1 MFDAVFDKNWKRT
14 VYCGNINQNYA
25 DKPVTINGW
34 VRKRRD
40 LGGIIFL
47 EIWDHTGLVQVV
59 INPENN
65 ASVHE
70 MAKQLRSEYVVSI
83 KGTVKRRPVGTENPS
98 LTTGNFE
105 LIAEDLL
112 VLSPSVLPPFDP
124 NDAGMIDE
132 NIRLK
137 YRYLDL
143 RREAMQRNLRLR
155 SKAAQYT
162 RLFFTGEGFIEVET
176 PMLTKSTPEGA
187 RDYLVPSRVNPGKFY
202 ALPQSPQ
209 IFKQI
214 LMISG
219 VDRYF
224 QIARC
229 FRDEDLR
236 ADRQPEFTQI
246 DVEMSFLT
254 EEDIFELVENYMKGL
269 FKETIGLD
277 IKTPF
282 PRLTYAEAME
292 RFGSDKP
299 DLRIPFELVDLKEVF
314 FGKGIKA
321 FEIGEG
327 GAIKGFALPGGAN
340 LSRQE
345 VGSIEARAKELGAK
359 GLACFQRGEDLKGPL
374 VKFLDEAGKELLIE
388 RSKLSQGE
396 ALFVMADADR
406 RKVCEVMGQLRLEL
420 AKKYDL
426 IEKDKWAFLWVID
439 FPLFE
444 WSDTENRYVSVHHP
458 FTAPKNED
466 LHLLESEPWKARSR
480 AYDIVLN
487 GNEVGGGS
495 IRIHDPKVQESVF
508 KVLGLNEEEA
518 LNRFGFLLTALSY
531 GTPPHGGI
539 ALGFDRLVMLLAGAK
554 SIRDVIAFPKTQ
566 KAQCLLS
573 GAPSYVDENQLDE
586 LHIKVTATD
595 EEDEDDDLKTS

>member
-1 MFDAVFDKNWKRT
+1 MSGAFFDENWKRT
-14 VYCGNINQNYA
+14 VYCGRVNQDDE
-25 DKPVTINGW
+25 DKTIVVNGW

-59 INPENN
+59 INPETDV
-65 ASVHE
+65 SLHE
-70 MAKQLRSEYVVSI
+70 RAKQLRSEYVVAI
-83 KGTVKRRPVGTENPS
+83 KGRVKRRPAGTENPS
-98 LTTGNFE
+98 LATGNFE
-105 LIAEDLL
+105 VIAKDLL
-112 VLSPSVLPPFDP
+112 VLSPSALPPFDP
-124 NDAGMIDE
+124 NEADAVDE

-143 RREAMQRNLRLR
+143 RRKVMQGNLRLR

-162 RLFFTGEGFIEVET
+162 RVFFDGEGFVEVET

-219 VDRYF
+219 LDKYF
-224 QIARC
+224 QIVKC

-246 DVEMSFLT
+246 DVEMSFAT
-254 EEDIFELVENYMKGL
+254 EEDIFSLIEAYMKGL
-269 FKETIGLD
+269 FSETLGVQIQ
-277 IKTPF
+277 TPF
-282 PRLTYAEAME
+282 MRLSYADAME

-299 DLRIPFELVDLKEVF
+299 DLRISFELVDLKDVF
-314 FGKGIKA
+314 DGRGIRA
-321 FEIGEG
+321 FEVGKN
-327 GAIKGFALPGGAN
+327 GAIKGFVLPDGAS

-345 VGSIEARAKELGAK
+345 VSTVEAMAKELGAK
-359 GLACFQRGEDLKGPL
+359 GLACFQWGDKLKGSM
-374 VKFLDEAGKELLIE
+374 VKFLDEEGTRLLID

-396 ALFVMADADR
+396 ALFVMADEDKS
-406 RKVCEVMGQLRLEL
+406 KVCEVMGQLRLEV
-420 AKKYDL
+420 ARKHDL
-426 IEKDKWAFLWVID
+426 VDKDKLAFLWVVD

-444 WSDTENRYVSVHHP
+444 WSEAENRYVSVHHP
-458 FTAPKNED
+458 FTSPKNED
-466 LHLLESEPWKARSR
+466 LHLLESDPWNVRAR

-487 GNEVGGGS
+487 GNEIGGGS

-508 KVLGLNEEEA
+508 KVLGLNKEEA
-518 LNRFGFLLTALSY
+518 LDRFGFLLTALSY

-539 ALGFDRLVMLLAGAK
+539 ALGFDRLVMLLAGVK

-573 GAPSYVDENQLDE
+573 GAPSYVDESQLEE
-586 LHIKVTATD
+586 LHIKVIATED
-595 EEDEDDDLKTS
+595 EEEQS

>member
-14 VYCGNINQNYA
+14 VYCGNINQSYA

-47 EIWDHTGLVQVV
+47 EIWDHTGMVQVV

-70 MAKQLRSEYVVSI
+70 RAKQLRSEYVVSI
-83 KGTVKRRPVGTENPS
+83 KGTIKRRPVGTENPS
-98 LTTGNFE
+98 LATGNFE

-112 VLSPSVLPPFDP
+112 VLSPAVLPPFDP

-143 RREAMQRNLRLR
+143 RREAMQGNLRLR

-162 RLFFTGEGFIEVET
+162 RSFFTGEGFIEVET

-254 EEDIFELVENYMKGL
+254 EEDIFELVEDYMKGL

-277 IKTPF
+277 IQTPF

-314 FGKGIKA
+314 SGKGIKA
-321 FEIGEG
+321 FEVGDS
-327 GAIKGFALPGGAN
+327 GAIKGFVLPGGAN

-345 VGSIEARAKELGAK
+345 VGNIEAKAKELGAK

-396 ALFVMADADR
+396 ALFVMADTDK

-426 IEKDKWAFLWVID
+426 IERDKWAFLWVVD

-495 IRIHDPKVQESVF
+495 IRIHDPRVQESVF

-554 SIRDVIAFPKTQ
+554 SIRDIIAFPKTQ

-573 GAPSYVDENQLDE
+573 GAPSYVDEKQLDE
-586 LHIKVTATD
+586 LHIKVTATE
-595 EEDEDDDLKTS
+595 EEDEDDGLKTS